1 MGKSHFTF
9 EKHIVQ
15 TIVDAFN
22 YLLDNKLG
30 YYGRSKEQ
38 PNDLIVKFYKNKH
51 DHRPISEREW
61 YSTLDGRYQIILG
74 HDKYEE
80 GVSFIDIIANGCH
93 IDMIRNDHGLNFPNF
108 SGNFE
113 IFLSEYCNKKIMPVC
128 DEEGEQ
134 YRFIPI
140 DTDLFYTNFVLHPD
154 IRKTEY
160 EYDSVIYEFFGF
172 SDDDYY
178 DPYDD
183 SDYYS
188 DDDNG
193 NTIYRILEALVDG
206 TVTPAMFNMQVVE
219 E

>member
-1 MGKSHFTF
+1 MGNFVF

-22 YLLDNKLG
+22 YLLNNRLG
-30 YYGRSKEQ
+30 YYGRSKEP
-38 PNDLIVKFYKNKH
+38 PNDPIVKFYKNKH
-51 DHRPISEREW
+51 DHRPISERDW

-74 HDKYEE
+74 YYKYEE
-80 GVSFIDIIANGCH
+80 GVAFIDIIANECH
-93 IDMIRNDHGLNFPNF
+93 IDMIRNDHGSFLPNYY
-108 SGNFE
+108 SGDFE

-140 DTDLFYTNFVLHPD
+140 DTDLFYTNFMLHPD

-160 EYDSVIYEFFGF
+160 EYDSVIYEFFGL
-172 SDDDYY
+172 SDVPD
-178 DPYDD
+178 DD

-188 DDDNG
+188 DDENG
-193 NTIYRILEALVDG
+193 NTIYCMLEALVDG
-206 TVTPAMFNMQVVE
+206 SATPEMFNMQIVE